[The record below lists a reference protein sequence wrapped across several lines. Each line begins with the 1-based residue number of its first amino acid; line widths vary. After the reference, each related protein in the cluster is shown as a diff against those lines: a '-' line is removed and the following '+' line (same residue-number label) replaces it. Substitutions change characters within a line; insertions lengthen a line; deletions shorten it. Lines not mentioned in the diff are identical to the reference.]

1 MYELPERIERLK
13 DLHLETELARGR
25 RSASVIVVPPNGAG
39 DGAAARLQAVVRH
52 RWGVE
57 LPVAR
62 GDGVTTSDLLSK
74 ANVVALG
81 CMADNPFIERLYF
94 EQYTLLDRWY
104 PGPGGHV
111 LRSLH
116 NPYGTGQNVIF
127 CGGSDPKGVDA
138 AVDALVTRLSE
149 AERPSVGWLEE
160 VNLGRGHARPRGDRI
175 PGNLL
180 VFYGPPRKKLG
191 LNEASQLALRYHYTG
206 DVRWAE
212 AFKRAA
218 LKTDLLETCDHY
230 WSHKMYPAWDLIEE
244 SPAFSDEERLEVTNR
259 LLAHLRSP
267 ESAGSTE
274 VLAALAL
281 KAQPRDRHAMARA
294 MNVLLGCR
302 YFSRGYGGD
311 CWEPLMD
318 LVDRYWAVQ
327 MRSSKGMS
335 GLTFGVSSYLD
346 LALDHALLTGDRAF
360 LEGGALRA
368 WAERLFHVCNN
379 LGFEVMAGQYSAEHF
394 PEAALSKAAHLL
406 RDGRFLHLRS
416 LRDLARKGQGVHVV
430 TDFGS
435 GQAFAG
441 DVASAL
447 ADDQVGVVVSPADRT
462 YFDAFTGG
470 PIPFEEAFD
479 RLTFRS
485 GFEPGDQFLT
495 LNGIC
500 SGTKFFPDINA
511 IQEWS
516 ERGRVFLTACDS
528 GVQTEGIGLRAAN
541 SICVT
546 VNGESGPTP
555 TAASLALRAEGGR
568 LAFTRTAARDHGTA
582 DWSRHVFWVRGEAF
596 LIVDVLQTRRA
607 GDYAF
612 RCQWRCLGEVEAVG
626 RDTRLRLGPA
636 PTEEGPRIAHILSAG
651 TEEVSLFRDLPI
663 HGGEGGAERA
673 FAPYAG
679 PTLNQVHQVT
689 SLRMDQGDWVVF
701 ANLLYSE
708 PESRPA
714 EGQLREV
721 EDGVYAFAAPVAGY
735 AGLAP
740 EGEALSFRRGDVALS
755 AGAFLLARGEVL
767 LTEARSLGVLSE
779 TLGVSAPVTLHA
791 DLTTGAVEVEACAPV
806 EVALPEGCAGRVR
819 LNGRRPFLKVAGDE
833 VGATGRSPLLALPA
847 GRHRLTGVFAT
858 DSGVVERLEA
868 SAATDAPAA
877 PPVSSAPAAVSGG
890 APAWSRVF
898 EVGPGSPEADRRIPP
913 PEGGV
918 TAVWAD
924 RAPEPQTP
932 FAVVGLRD
940 GQAEAL
946 DAEGRTL
953 WTHRAGDAVCAVA
966 ALDAGGARRILV
978 GSDDATLTCLDAGG
992 QVLWQRDFPASE
1004 HTLAYPWWNLKKGR
1018 VRSLTVV
1025 DLDGDGR
1032 AEVVVGTG
1040 GALVHL
1046 LDADGN
1052 ERWRHPMR
1060 WGLAMGAF
1068 AIDLNGDG
1076 RRELLV
1082 GMDRLTMTSRLH
1094 VFAPDGTLLPQQYTR
1109 PWPGEAVRNPSW
1121 EQTGASVAD
1130 YLNRNG
1136 GRPPLIL
1143 VGRGGAF
1150 NQLSAYDAATE
1161 AHLWKREMGDRISG
1175 LVVADIDR
1183 DGAKDAAVSTHAG
1196 WVVCYDASG
1205 KRRWATFLG
1214 SQVTALCRSS
1224 LRGSQLTTGT
1234 YGGRVYVI
1242 DSRGRAQAIR
1252 SEATPITRLAP
1263 THRGARVLC
1272 AAGDGVCLI

>member
-1 MYELPERIERLK
+1 MFELPDRIEKLK
-13 DLHLETELARGR
+13 DLHLETVLARGK
-25 RSASVIVVPPNGAG
+25 RSASVIVAPPNGAG
-39 DGAAARLQAVVRH
+39 DAAAARLQEVVRK

-57 LPVAR
+57 IPVAL

-116 NPYGTGQNVIF
+116 NPYGTGHNVIF
-127 CGGSDPKGVDA
+127 CGGSDSKGIDA
-138 AVDALVTRLSE
+138 SADGLIARLSE
-149 AERPSVGWLEE
+149 AERPALGWLED
-160 VNLGRGHARPRGDRI
+160 VVLGKGHARPRGDRI
-175 PGNLL
+175 PGDLL

-206 DVRWAE
+206 DVKWAE
-212 AFKRAA
+212 AFKKAA
-218 LKTDLLETCDHY
+218 LKTHLLETCDHY

-267 ESAGSTE
+267 ESAGSAG
-274 VLAALAL
+274 VLADFVL

-302 YFSRGYGGD
+302 YFSRGYAGD
-311 CWEPLMD
+311 CWAPLLD

-346 LALDHALLTGDRAF
+346 LALDHALLTGNRTFCESGAF
-360 LEGGALRA
+360 RV
-368 WAERLFHVCNN
+368 WAERLFPICNN
-379 LGFEVMAGQYSAEHF
+379 LGFEVMAGQYSAEQF

-406 RDGRFLHLRS
+406 RDGRFLHLKS
-416 LRDLARKGQGVHVV
+416 LRDRARKGQGVYNV

-441 DVASAL
+441 DVTPAPAG
-447 ADDQVGVVVSPADRT
+447 DMTGVVVSPADRT
-462 YFDAFTGG
+462 YFDAFTGR

-479 RLTFRS
+479 KLTFRS
-485 GFEPGDQFLT
+485 GFEPEDQFLT

-516 ERGRVFLTACDS
+516 EHGRVLMTTCDS
-528 GVQTEGIGLRAAN
+528 GVQTEGVGLRAAN
-541 SICVT
+541 TICVT

-555 TAASLALRAEGGR
+555 TAASLVLRAEMGR
-568 LAFTRTAARDHGTA
+568 LAHTHTVARDHGTA
-582 DWSRHVFWVRGEAF
+582 DWSRHLFWVRGAAF
-596 LIVDVLQTRRA
+596 LVVDVLQTKRA

-612 RCQWRCLGEVEAVG
+612 RCQWRCLGEVEASG

-636 PTEEGPRIAHILSAG
+636 PTEEGPRTAHILSAG
-651 TEEVSLFRDLPI
+651 TEEVTLFRDLPLN
-663 HGGEGGAERA
+663 GEEGGAGRA

-679 PTLNQVHQVT
+679 LTLNQVHQTT
-689 SLRMDQGDWVVF
+689 SLKMDQGDWVVF

-708 PESRPA
+708 PESHPA
-714 EGQLREV
+714 EGLFREV
-721 EDGVYAFAAPVAGY
+721 EDGVYAFSAPVAGY

-740 EGEALSFRRGDVALS
+740 EGETLSFRRGDLTLS
-755 AGAFLLARGEVL
+755 AGSFLLARGEVL
-767 LTEARSLGVLSE
+767 LTEARSLSILSE
-779 TLGVSAPVTLHA
+779 TLTVSVPVTLHA
-791 DLTTGAVEVEACAPV
+791 DLLTGAVEVETPEPV
-806 EVALPEGCAGRVR
+806 EMTLPAACAGRVR
-819 LNGRRPFLKVAGDE
+819 LNGRTAFLKQADDK
-833 VGATGRSPLLALPA
+833 ATMALPA
-847 GRHRLTGVFAT
+847 GHHRLAGVFA
-858 DSGVVERLEA
+858 SGPAVAEGIEA
-868 SAATDAPAA
+868 SARGEAVPA
-877 PPVSSAPAAVSGG
+877 PPVPSAPAVIAGG
-890 APAWSRVF
+890 APVWSRVF
-898 EVGPGSPEADRRIPP
+898 EVGPASPEADRRIPP
-913 PEGGV
+913 PEGGI

-924 RAPEPQTP
+924 RAPDPQTP

-940 GQAEAL
+940 GQVAAL
-946 DAEGRTL
+946 DPEGRTL
-953 WTHRAGDAVCAVA
+953 WAYRAGDAVCAVA
-966 ALDAGGARRILV
+966 ALDAGGARRVLV
-978 GSDDATLTCLDAGG
+978 GSDDATLTCLDAEGRT
-992 QVLWQRDFPASE
+992 VWQRDFPASE
-1004 HTLAYPWWNLKKGR
+1004 HTLAYPWWNLLKGR
-1018 VRSLTVV
+1018 VRSLAVV

-1032 AEVVVGTG
+1032 PEIAVGTG

-1060 WGLAMGAF
+1060 WGLAQNAF

-1094 VFAPDGTLLPQQYTR
+1094 VFASDGTVLPQQYTKQ
-1109 PWPGEAVRNPSW
+1109 WPGETVRNPSW
-1121 EQTGASVAD
+1121 EQTGASVVD

-1143 VGRGGAF
+1143 VGRSGAF
-1150 NQLSAYDAATE
+1150 NQLSAYDAVTE
-1161 AHLWKREMGDRISG
+1161 AHIWKREVGDRTSG
-1175 LVVADIDR
+1175 MVVADIDR
-1183 DGAKDAAVSTHAG
+1183 DGNKDVAISTHAG
-1196 WVVCYDASG
+1196 WVICYDAAG
-1205 KRRWATFLG
+1205 KRRWAAFLG
-1214 SQVTALCRSS
+1214 SPVTTLCRSS
-1224 LRGSQLTTGT
+1224 LRGSQLAAGT
-1234 YGGRVYVI
+1234 FGGKVYLV
-1242 DSRGRAQAIR
+1242 DSRGRAQPIR
-1252 SEATPITRLAP
+1252 SEASPVTRLVA
-1263 THRGARVLC
+1263 THRGAKVLC
-1272 AAGDGVCLI
+1272 AAGDGVHLI

>member
-1 MYELPERIERLK
+1 MIELPERIEKLK
-13 DLHLETELARGR
+13 DLHLETPLARGR
-25 RSASVIVVPPNGAG
+25 RSTSVIVAPPNGAG
-39 DGAAARLQAVVRH
+39 DGAAARLQEAVRQ

-57 LPVAR
+57 VPVVS
-62 GDGVTTSDLLSK
+62 GDGVMTSDLLSK
-74 ANVVALG
+74 ANAVALG

-116 NPYGTGQNVIF
+116 NPYGTGHNVIF
-127 CGGSDPKGVDA
+127 CGGSDPKGIDA
-138 AVDALVTRLSE
+138 SAEALIARLSE
-149 AERPSVGWLEE
+149 AERPALGWLEE
-160 VNLGRGHARPRGDRI
+160 VALGKGHARPRGDRI
-175 PGNLL
+175 PGDLL

-206 DVRWAE
+206 DAKWAE
-212 AFKRAA
+212 TFKKAA
-218 LKTDLLETCDHY
+218 LKADLLETCDHY

-244 SPAFSDEERLEVTNR
+244 SPAFSDEERLKVTNR
-259 LLAHLRSP
+259 LLAHLRGP
-267 ESAGSTE
+267 ESAGSAG
-274 VLAALAL
+274 VLADFVL

-302 YFSRGYGGD
+302 YFSRGYAGD
-311 CWEPLMD
+311 CYEPLLD

-346 LALDHALLTGDRAF
+346 LALDHALLTGDRVFFESGAF
-360 LEGGALRA
+360 RA
-368 WAERLFHVCNN
+368 WAERLFHICNN

-406 RDGRFLHLRS
+406 RDGRFLSLKA
-416 LRDLARKGQGVHVV
+416 LRDRARKGQGVHTV

-441 DVASAL
+441 DVEAAP
-447 ADDQVGVVVSPADRT
+447 ADDQTGVVVSPADRA
-462 YFDAFTGG
+462 YFDAFTGR
-470 PIPFEEAFD
+470 PVPFEGAFD

-485 GFEPGDQFLT
+485 GFEPEDQFLT

-516 ERGRVFLTACDS
+516 ERGRVFLTTCDS
-528 GVQTEGIGLRAAN
+528 GVQTEGAGLRAAN
-541 SICVT
+541 TICVT

-555 TAASLALRAEGGR
+555 TAASLALRAEMGR
-568 LAFTRTAARDHGTA
+568 LAHTHTVARDHGTA

-596 LIVDVLQTRRA
+596 LVVDVLQTRRA

-612 RCQWRCLGEVEAVG
+612 RCQWRCLGEVEAAG

-651 TEEVSLFRDLPI
+651 TEEVSLFRDLPLN
-663 HGGEGGAERA
+663 GEEGGAGRA

-679 PTLNQVHQVT
+679 LTLNQVHQT
-689 SLRMDQGDWVVF
+689 TNLKMDQGDWVVF
-701 ANLLYSE
+701 ANLLYSA

-714 EGQLREV
+714 EGLFREV

-740 EGEALSFRRGDVALS
+740 EGETLGFRRGDVALS
-755 AGAFLLARGEVL
+755 AGSFLLARGEAL
-767 LTEARSLGVLSE
+767 LTEARSFSLLSE
-779 TLGVSAPVTLHA
+779 TLTASVPVTLHA
-791 DLTTGAVEVEACAPV
+791 DLPTGAVEVETPEPV
-806 EVALPEGCAGRVR
+806 EVTLPAACAGHAR
-819 LNGRRPFLKVAGDE
+819 LNGRAAFAKGTDDGAKV
-833 VGATGRSPLLALPA
+833 ALPA
-847 GRHRLTGVFAT
+847 GRHRLTGVFA
-858 DSGVVERLEA
+858 SGPAVAEGIEA
-868 SAATDAPAA
+868 SARGEAVPAPS
-877 PPVSSAPAAVSGG
+877 VSSAPAVIAGG

-898 EVGPGSPEADRRIPP
+898 EVGPESPGADRRIPP

-924 RAPEPQTP
+924 RAPEPQQTP

-940 GQAEAL
+940 GQVEAL
-946 DAEGRTL
+946 DPEGRTL
-953 WTHRAGDAVCAVA
+953 WAYRAGDAVCALA
-966 ALDAGGARRILV
+966 ALDAGGARRVLV
-978 GSDDATLTCLDAGG
+978 GSDDATLTCLDAEGRA
-992 QVLWQRDFPASE
+992 VWQRDFPVSE
-1004 HTLAYPWWNLKKGR
+1004 HTLAYPWWNLRKGR

-1032 AEVVVGTG
+1032 SEVAVGTG

-1060 WGLAMGAF
+1060 WGLALNAF

-1121 EQTGASVAD
+1121 EQAGASAAD

-1161 AHLWKREMGDRISG
+1161 AHVWRREVGDRISG

-1196 WVVCYDASG
+1196 WVICYDAGG
-1205 KRRWATFLG
+1205 KRRWAAFLG
-1214 SQVTALCRSS
+1214 SPVTALCRAS
-1224 LRGSQLTTGT
+1224 LRGSQLAAGT
-1234 YGGRVYVI
+1234 FGGRVYLI
-1242 DSRGRAQAIR
+1242 DSRGRAQLIR
-1252 SEATPITRLAP
+1252 SEASPVTRLLP
-1263 THRGARVLC
+1263 THRGAKVLC
-1272 AAGDGVCLI
+1272 AAGDGVHLI